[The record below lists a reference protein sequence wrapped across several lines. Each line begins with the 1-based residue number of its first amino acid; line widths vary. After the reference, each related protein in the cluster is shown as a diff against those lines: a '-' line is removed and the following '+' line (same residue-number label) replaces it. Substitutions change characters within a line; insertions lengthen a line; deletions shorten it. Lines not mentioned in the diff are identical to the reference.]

1 MKKRT
6 PRAPHRTT
14 IVPPSGRA
22 AKARMTE
29 ADVERCADALCAY
42 QREVTAVFARREQR
56 EWSRFY
62 LCGQLSKLERKTM
75 EPMVLALL
83 KTDRNAVRGLQQF
96 IGQSPWPTAPIL
108 LKHQARV
115 AAALGEPAA
124 VVIVDGS
131 GFPKDGPESVGA
143 APQYCGHL
151 GKVANCQEGVFAAYV
166 SSHGYTFLDAR
177 LYLPEVWFGD
187 DYQERWRR
195 CGIPA
200 TTRFQTEPALALEMV
215 TELAHGGII
224 PFQWVAADGHFGGN
238 PAFLDGIRALD
249 KWYMAEVPADTHVWL
264 RQPAIQAPGRG
275 PLGRPRLKP
284 RLAPNAPLSQAVGH
298 VAASLAR
305 SRWHTW
311 TLKEGG
317 KGPMIAEFAFAKI
330 IDSRAGLPG
339 TRQWLILRRGLGAG
353 AETKYYLSN
362 APFTCSPSEFVRLS
376 GMRWPIETA
385 FEEGKGEVGMDHYE
399 TRTWRGWHH
408 HMTQTFLA
416 HFFLVHVRLMHKK
429 STGFDHRPSA
439 ATGRPRHRTRA
450 DRLPRSV
457 GHARVSST
465 SQSRCL
471 SIASQTHAQ
480 EVSAAVKI

>member
-1 MKKRT
+1 
-6 PRAPHRTT
+6 
-14 IVPPSGRA
+14 
-22 AKARMTE
+22 MTE
-29 ADVERCADALCAY
+29 ADVERCADALCTY
-42 QREVTAVFARREQR
+42 QREVTAGFARREQR

-62 LCGQLSKLERKTM
+62 LCGQLSNLERKTM

-83 KTDRNAVRGLQQF
+83 DAKQNAVRGLQQF
-96 IGQSPWPTAPIL
+96 IGQSPWPTQPL
-108 LKHQARV
+108 LLGHQARV

-131 GFPKDGPESVGA
+131 GFPKDGPESVGV

-151 GKVANCQEGVFAAYV
+151 GKVANSQEGVFAAYV

-200 TTRFQTEPALALEMV
+200 TTRFQTEPALALAMV
-215 TELAHGGII
+215 TELAQRAVI
-224 PFQWVAADGHFGGN
+224 PFQWVAADEHFGGN
-238 PAFLDGIRALD
+238 PAFLDGIRALG
-249 KWYMAEVPADTHVWL
+249 KWYMAEVPADTRVWL
-264 RQPAIQAPGRG
+264 RQPALQAPGRG

-284 RLAPNAPLSQAVGH
+284 RLASNAPASQEVRT

-317 KGPMIAEFAFAKI
+317 KGPLIAEFACVKV

-353 AETKYYLSN
+353 ATTKYYLSN
-362 APFTCSPSEFVRLS
+362 APITCSPSEFVRLS

-408 HMTQTFLA
+408 HMAQTFLA
-416 HFFLVHVRLMHKK
+416 HYFLVHVRLMHKK
-429 STGFDHRPSA
+429 SSGVDHGPSTA
-439 ATGRPRHRTRA
+439 ARGPRHRTRA
-450 DRLPRSV
+450 DQLPRLT
-457 GHARVSST
+457 GHPGLSAT
-465 SQSRCL
+465 PQSRGL
-471 SIASQTHAQ
+471 SLSSQAHAQ
-480 EVSAAVKI
+480 AI

>member
-1 MKKRT
+1 MKKIT
-6 PRAPHRTT
+6 PRAPRRTT
-14 IVPPSGRA
+14 AVPPSGRA

-29 ADVERCADALCAY
+29 TDIERCADALCAY

-62 LCGQLSKLERKTM
+62 LCGQLSNVERKTM
-75 EPMVLALL
+75 EPMVLTLL
-83 KTDRNAVRGLQQF
+83 GADRNAVRGLQQF
-96 IGQSPWPTAPIL
+96 IGQSAWLTEPL
-108 LKHQARV
+108 LLGHQARV

-131 GFPKDGPESVGA
+131 GFPKDGPESVGV
-143 APQYCGHL
+143 APQYCGHV
-151 GKVANCQEGVFAAYV
+151 GKITNCQEGVFATYV
-166 SSHGYTFLDAR
+166 SSQGYTFLDAR
-177 LYLPEVWFGD
+177 LYLPGAWFGD

-200 TTRFQTEPALALEMV
+200 TTRFQTEPALALEML
-215 TELAHGGII
+215 TELAERGII
-224 PFQWVAADGHFGGN
+224 PFQWVAADEHFGEN
-238 PAFLDGIRALD
+238 PAFLDGIVALG
-249 KWYMAEVPADTHVWL
+249 KWYMAEVPADTRVWL

-284 RLAPNAPLSQAVGH
+284 RLAPNAPTSQEVSN
-298 VAASLAR
+298 VAGSLVR

-311 TLKEGG
+311 TLKEGA
-317 KGPMIAEFAFAKI
+317 KGPMIAEFAFVKV

-362 APFTCSPSEFVRLS
+362 APFTSSSSEFVRLS

-416 HFFLVHVRLMHKK
+416 HFFLVHVRLKHKK
-429 STGFDHRPSA
+429 SAGFDHSPSA
-439 ATGRPRHRTRA
+439 AARGPRHRTGA
-450 DRLPRSV
+450 DHLPRSI
-457 GHARVSST
+457 GQLGLSST

-471 SIASQTHAQ
+471 SIASQAHAQ
-480 EVSAAVKI
+480 EVSGAVQV